1 MGPSHSP
8 GGSYT
13 FNRSPMASGMRVLM
27 RTIGLDSPVSV
38 AAWAVASY
46 MAYTMWVKPDL
57 QVNAERKINQ
67 TSTSR

>member
-1 MGPSHSP
+1 
-8 GGSYT
+8 
-13 FNRSPMASGMRVLM
+13 MASSGMRVLM